1 MVQSQGVDAVPWA
14 PEDLPVAP
22 GRLRSWTYV
31 VLEELVDGVCLL
43 RRWSWP
49 VADPL
54 GRLSW
59 PDGSELSDGAVT
71 IGIDRLRAQLYLPN
85 DIARVPRVGDV
96 FAVERTPGRWA
107 GARVTDLS
115 RVLDGRIYD
124 VTADARLA
132 AKIAYQSGLAAVRP
146 SAREDEQLVAAARAN
161 LRAQSSA
168 RLRPLRIRAE
178 LQ

>member
-1 MVQSQGVDAVPWA
+1 MDAVPWA
-14 PEDLPVAP
+14 PEDLPVAAN
-22 GRLRSWTYV
+22 RLRGWTYV

-59 PDGSELSDGAVT
+59 PDGGEVSDGAVT
-71 IGIDRLRAQLYLPN
+71 IGIDRLREQLYLPN
-85 DIARVPRVGDV
+85 GIARVPRVGDV
-96 FAVERTPGRWA
+96 FAVERTPGRWS

-115 RVLDGRIYD
+115 RVFNGRIFD

-132 AKIAYQSGLAAVRP
+132 AKIAYQAGLAAVRP
-146 SAREDEQLVAAARAN
+146 SEREDAPLVSAARAN

-168 RLRPLRIRAE
+168 ELRPLRIRMGRP
-178 LQ
+178 